1 MRPLPPW
8 LTAPAGAIR
17 FAVENAL
24 GRRVVAWMLL
34 CSFGLALLSSVTQLY
49 VNYRRDVAQIE
60 RRLAE
65 IERSSTSA
73 LTSSIWNLDLQQLK
87 AELAD
92 IVALPNMS
100 AADFVDVRGKTIAE
114 AGDRG
119 SGAIVR
125 AIRIWSPDSEPRRRV
140 ELGTLTIRASLTGVY
155 DDLLGDAIL
164 TLASKGGEI
173 FVVSFMMLL
182 IFRGLVSRP
191 LSDLARSA
199 ARTEHL
205 TEPIELCRGPHADDD
220 FDVLVRSL
228 NSMRASL
235 KRDFDELQAARAAL
249 TVSEERYRSLVE
261 STNVVA
267 WEFDAERDV
276 MTFIGPQIVG
286 LLGHPMDVWRAGGF
300 ASRTVS
306 SDSLAVLDAALH
318 GSTARI
324 DLECRLRTAD
334 GRDRWF
340 AALADRRGGV
350 VGRIWQGHLVDIDAR
365 KRSEQELEVYRRE
378 LELRVVQRTAD
389 LDSKVAELEVKR
401 EEQRELIDKL
411 EAARHQAM
419 QAEKMASI
427 GQLAAGVAHE
437 INNPIGFV
445 LSNFRSLERYMADV
459 FGVIAAYEAAEPLL
473 VDGAQLAN
481 LRRVKESAELDF
493 VKEDVKQL
501 LIESGDGLDRVKRI
515 VQDLKDFSRVGENE
529 WQTAD
534 LIRGLES
541 TLNVVRN
548 EIKYKAEVV
557 KRYGAM
563 PEIECMPS
571 QLNQVFMN
579 LLVNAAHAIAER
591 GTITI
596 GCETVGDEVC
606 VAVADTGSGI
616 APEALGRI
624 FDPFFTTKPV
634 GQGTGLGLSL
644 SYSIVRRHGGRID
657 VESEPGLG
665 TTFRVWL
672 PIRQATEPSRLQ
684 AA

>member
-1 MRPLPPW
+1 VP
-8 LTAPAGAIR
+8 
-17 FAVENAL
+17 
-24 GRRVVAWMLL
+24 
-34 CSFGLALLSSVTQLY
+34 
-49 VNYRRDVAQIE
+49 
-60 RRLAE
+60 
-65 IERSSTSA
+65 
-73 LTSSIWNLDLQQLK
+73 
-87 AELAD
+87 
-92 IVALPNMS
+92 
-100 AADFVDVRGKTIAE
+100 
-114 AGDRG
+114 
-119 SGAIVR
+119 
-125 AIRIWSPDSEPRRRV
+125 
-140 ELGTLTIRASLTGVY
+140 
-155 DDLLGDAIL
+155 
-164 TLASKGGEI
+164 
-173 FVVSFMMLL
+173 
-182 IFRGLVSRP
+182 
-191 LSDLARSA
+191 
-199 ARTEHL
+199 
-205 TEPIELCRGPHADDD
+205 
-220 FDVLVRSL
+220 
-228 NSMRASL
+228 
-235 KRDFDELQAARAAL
+235 
-249 TVSEERYRSLVE
+249 
-261 STNVVA
+261 
-267 WEFDAERDV
+267 DAEVVQCD
-276 MTFIGPQIVG
+276 
-286 LLGHPMDVWRAGGF
+286 
-300 ASRTVS
+300 
-306 SDSLAVLDAALH
+306 LDA
-318 GSTARI
+318 
-324 DLECRLRTAD
+324 
-334 GRDRWF
+334 
-340 AALADRRGGV
+340 
-350 VGRIWQGHLVDIDAR
+350 
-365 KRSEQELEVYRRE
+365 
-378 LELRVVQRTAD
+378 
-389 LDSKVAELEVKR
+389 KVAELEVKR
-401 EEQRELIDKL
+401 EEQSVLIEKL
-411 EAARHQAM
+411 EAARNQAI
-419 QAEKMASI
+419 QAEKLASI

-445 LSNFRSLERYMADV
+445 LSNFRSLERYLIDV
-459 FGVIAAYEAAEPLL
+459 FNVIAAYETAEPLL
-473 VDGAQLAN
+473 PSAPQVVL
-481 LRRVKESAELDF
+481 LRQAKEAAELDF
-493 VKEDVKQL
+493 VREDVKQL
-501 LIESGDGLDRVKRI
+501 LLESCDGLDRVKRI